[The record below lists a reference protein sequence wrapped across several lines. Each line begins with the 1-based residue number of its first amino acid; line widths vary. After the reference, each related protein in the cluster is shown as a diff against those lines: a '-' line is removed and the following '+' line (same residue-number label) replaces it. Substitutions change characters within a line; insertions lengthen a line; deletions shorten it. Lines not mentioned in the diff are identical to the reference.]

1 MLFQFLISCIL
12 SNADMYILY
21 HDHVVFCIHSLP
33 EWDVLMLGG
42 QQSLHVLYTVS
53 IYFQVL
59 ISKSFS

>member
-42 QQSLHVLYTVS
+42 Q
-53 IYFQVL
+53 
-59 ISKSFS
+59 